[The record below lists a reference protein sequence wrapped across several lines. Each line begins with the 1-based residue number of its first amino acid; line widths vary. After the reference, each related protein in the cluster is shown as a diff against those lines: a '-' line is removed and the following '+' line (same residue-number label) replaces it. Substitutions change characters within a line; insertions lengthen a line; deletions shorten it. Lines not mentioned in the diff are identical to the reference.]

1 MSRSLLTYL
10 ALTVVVWMPIQSL
23 TGKEKQKVP
32 DALNFKMKTLSG
44 KEVSLSKYKGKVV
57 LIVNVASECGLTT
70 QYEQLQRLHE
80 TFANKGLAVLGFP
93 CNQFGQQEPGTS
105 KEIDQFCKK
114 NYGVEFDLFEKVE
127 VNGSNACP
135 LFKHLT
141 KTDTHPKGEG
151 KVSWNFEKFL
161 LDRNGKVVG
170 RFDPQVSPDDPV
182 LLKLIEKA
190 LSK

>member
-127 VNGSNACP
+127 VNGSSACP